1 MDAFI
6 SVCPDGKPPSCLE
19 YLRKFSGKE
28 LQGILKHYH
37 ENISGEKADLL
48 MRTFAIFSHCQ
59 PKLQS
64 QQLPSDSFLDHT
76 ACCTYKAVFFV
87 NFEMQFGKMISEK
100 YQILTF
106 FSYTIILLLL
116 LRNIMVICY
125 KELLIKNWNHS
136 SFFMRVISKLWSYV
150 PLNYLFMF
158 ILK

>member
-76 ACCTYKAVFFV
+76 TCCTYKAVFFV

-136 SFFMRVISKLWSYV
+136 SFFVRVISKQWSYV

>member
-6 SVCPDGKPPSCLE
+6 SVCPDRKPPSCLE

-76 ACCTYKAVFFV
+76 TCCTYKTVFFV

-125 KELLIKNWNHS
+125 KELLIKN
-136 SFFMRVISKLWSYV
+136 
-150 PLNYLFMF
+150 
-158 ILK
+158 